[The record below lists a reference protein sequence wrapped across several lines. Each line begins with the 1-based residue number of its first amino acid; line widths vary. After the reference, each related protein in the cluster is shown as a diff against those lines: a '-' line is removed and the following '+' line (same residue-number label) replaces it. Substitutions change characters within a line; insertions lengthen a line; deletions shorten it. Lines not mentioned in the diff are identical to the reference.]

1 MLFEWDEEKAKKNF
15 HDHGVSFDVAK
26 LVFNDPYHI
35 ELYDEEHSINEDRYI
50 AIGYVENMKQKI
62 EDMKELGYSQEE
74 IIKMTKSFPAIYN
87 CSIENIKQKIED
99 MIVLG
104 YNKEEVI
111 RLISARVLTPQER
124 RDYYDD

>member
-50 AIGYVENMKQKI
+50 AIGYVEN
-62 EDMKELGYSQEE
+62 
-74 IIKMTKSFPAIYN
+74 
-87 CSIENIKQKIED
+87 
-99 MIVLG
+99 VLFVVFTIRE